1 MFDFIPQ
8 EYEKLVNIIFLVITA
23 LIAHHALT
31 YRNDEGKKDLVRI
44 FFGCIAAVY
53 FFLVLVKHVLGI
65 NLLSDKPT
73 IEMVKDL
80 GAEKYTIQTKATVL
94 GWVCMYATGGII
106 NSTKTTV
113 FKRSE

>member
-1 MFDFIPQ
+1 MNKI
-8 EYEKLVNIIFLVITA
+8 
-23 LIAHHALT
+23 
-31 YRNDEGKKDLVRI
+31 
-44 FFGCIAAVY
+44 VY
-53 FFLVLVKHVLGI
+53 LVLVVIAISSCTVQQHAVNTSVEPFQNGGRLFGESTKGLKRGADYKVSSTLYVLGI

-73 IEMVKDL
+73 IEMANEL